1 MKFSKEELAFIRE
14 ELHIAAEEDET
25 NEQRLIQIQD
35 TAFEI
40 EADESNRL
48 EELTP
53 RGKMAAALVTRLGE
67 EE

>member
-14 ELHIAAEEDET
+14 ELKIEAEENET
-25 NEQRLIQIQD
+25 NEQRLIRIQD
-35 TAFEI
+35 AAFEI

-48 EELTP
+48 EELSP

>member
-14 ELHIAAEEDET
+14 ELQIEAEENET
-25 NEQRLIQIQD
+25 NEQRLIRIQD
-35 TAFEI
+35 AAFEI

-67 EE
+67 ED

>member
-14 ELHIAAEEDET
+14 ELQIEAEENET
-25 NEQRLIQIQD
+25 NEQRLIRIQD
-35 TAFEI
+35 AAFEI